1 MATDTPTTALRAAK
15 APFWAASYYGL
26 QFIALLDAWGEHI
39 TAQRILEWTDPAD
52 PGYDRAAAWAEM
64 TLPSFHQILL
74 NTLEAAPKEPLDL
87 PLRRMTL
94 LVATLVRENRASAL
108 TRYEELK
115 NDFAPFFVVMGD
127 GPAADEVRA
136 MLASAERRL
145 TLMSRLACYR
155 TESKISESVAEPV
168 AA

>member
-1 MATDTPTTALRAAK
+1 MATDTLTTVPSAPKALL
-15 APFWAASYYGL
+15 WAASYYGL
-26 QFIALLDAWGEHI
+26 QFVALLDAWGDHI

-52 PGYDRAAAWAEM
+52 PGYDRAAAWAESA
-64 TLPSFHQILL
+64 LPSFHQTLL

-94 LVATLVRENRASAL
+94 LVATLVRKERASAL

-115 NDFAPFFVVMGD
+115 NDFAAFFVVTGD

-145 TLMSRLACYR
+145 TLMTRLACYR
-155 TESKISESVAEPV
+155 TESEISEPAAEPL